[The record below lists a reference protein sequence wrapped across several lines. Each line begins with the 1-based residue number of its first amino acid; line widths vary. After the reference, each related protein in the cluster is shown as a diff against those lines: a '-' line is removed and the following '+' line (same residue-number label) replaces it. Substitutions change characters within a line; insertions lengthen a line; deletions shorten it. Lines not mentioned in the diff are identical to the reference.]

1 MGDISNKTLAL
12 LVGVAIVISLV
23 GIFSVPKGGIVYLTG
38 RGTTG
43 TTSYGVQSE
52 LTINVTQ
59 TAVAFQ
65 SGKVETG
72 YTSCV
77 VSSNYTTNAVETV
90 GSASAGC
97 GGNWTG
103 TNTRSFIVRND
114 GTVNVNITV
123 QSAKLAA
130 GFIPTYGT
138 PTVTP
143 TYDFKSFDAD
153 GTGACISADLVSSWT
168 AMSNT
173 TAKVICSNLSNADAT
188 DELSVPIQLT
198 IPDNVMNGTYSD
210 TVTFAAIQS

>member
-23 GIFSVPKGGIVYLTG
+23 GIFSVPKGGIVYITG

-59 TAVAFQ
+59 TAVAFG

-72 YTSCV
+72 YNSCV
-77 VSSNYTTNAVETV
+77 VASNSTQSGTETV
-90 GSASAGC
+90 GTASAGC

-103 TNTRSFIVRND
+103 VNTRSFIVRND
-114 GTVNVNITV
+114 GTVNVNVTV
-123 QSAKLAA
+123 QSGKNATE
-130 GFIPTYGT
+130 FIPTYGA
-138 PTVTP
+138 PVVTQA
-143 TYDFKSFDAD
+143 YEFMSYSAE
-153 GTGACISADLVSSWT
+153 TGACVDGSGLVGSFT
-168 AMSNT
+168 AMSK
-173 TAKVICSNLSNADAT
+173 AAGLVICANLSTAEGS

>member
-1 MGDISNKTLAL
+1 MIQFKLVLKKNKGGQKMGDISNKTLAL

-23 GIFSVPKGGIVYLTG
+23 GIFSVPKGGIVYITG

-77 VSSNYTTNAVETV
+77 VSSNYTDAATETS
-90 GSASAGC
+90 GSASSGC

-114 GTVNVNITV
+114 PVG
-123 QSAKLAA
+123 K
-130 GFIPTYGT
+130 P
-138 PTVTP
+138 
-143 TYDFKSFDAD
+143 
-153 GTGACISADLVSSWT
+153 
-168 AMSNT
+168 
-173 TAKVICSNLSNADAT
+173 
-188 DELSVPIQLT
+188 
-198 IPDNVMNGTYSD
+198 
-210 TVTFAAIQS
+210 

>member
-23 GIFSVPKGGIVYLTG
+23 GIFSVPKGGIVYITG

-43 TTSYGVQSE
+43 TTSYGVLSE

-59 TAVAFQ
+59 TAVNF
-65 SGKVETG
+65 GTGRVLTG
-72 YTSCV
+72 YNNCTI
-77 VSSNYTTNAVETV
+77 SSNYTEESEMME
-90 GSASAGC
+90 GSASPGC
-97 GGNWTG
+97 GGNWTSTIANG
-103 TNTRSFIVRND
+103 FIVRND
-114 GTVNVNITV
+114 GTVNVNVTV
-123 QSAKLAA
+123 KSTKLAA

-138 PTVTP
+138 PSVTP
-143 TYDFKSFDAD
+143 TYDFESYNAE
-153 GTGACISADLVSSWT
+153 AMSCVSGDTVTHWT

-173 TAKVICSNLSNADAT
+173 TEKVICSNLSNADSH

-210 TVTFAAIQS
+210 TVTFAATQS